1 MTIALGI
8 AFLIMQILSLVL
20 FIIVLVNLFKNE
32 GALKGILGF
41 IFGIYAFIW
50 GWIKH
55 KELALTKVMVLWSVI
70 TVASVA
76 LVPAILASGTMELM
90 SYAAQ
95 FKDKVDLK
103 FVKQDSATDHQKIKF
118 PKKLVKRKIVAKAG
132 KKKSVSQETS
142 QNVDWSKKA
151 MALWQ
156 DGKYKDPDKAID
168 YWGHAINKKHN
179 TAKAYNNRGLAYHD
193 LKLYP
198 KAIKDYSRAISLDS
212 GFVAAYN
219 NRGNSYYELAEYQLA
234 LTDFNQSLQLKPNYA
249 KAHFNRGLVYYQLD
263 KNGQACTDFQK
274 ACHQGDCDGVEWAK
288 KNRMCQETNLIGFR
302 HK

>member
-41 IFGIYAFIW
+41 LFGIYTFIW

-55 KELALTKVMVLWSVI
+55 KELALSKVMVLWSVI

-90 SYAAQ
+90 SYTAQ
-95 FKDKVDLK
+95 FKGNADLK
-103 FVKQDSATDHQKIKF
+103 FVKQDSATGHQKIKLS
-118 PKKLVKRKIVAKAG
+118 KKLVKRKIAAKAG
-132 KKKSVSQETS
+132 KKKTVSQMTN

-168 YWGHAINKKHN
+168 YWDRAINKKHN
-179 TAKAYNNRGLAYHD
+179 NAKAYNNRGLAYHD

-234 LTDFNQSLQLKPNYA
+234 LTDFNQSLQLKPNYS